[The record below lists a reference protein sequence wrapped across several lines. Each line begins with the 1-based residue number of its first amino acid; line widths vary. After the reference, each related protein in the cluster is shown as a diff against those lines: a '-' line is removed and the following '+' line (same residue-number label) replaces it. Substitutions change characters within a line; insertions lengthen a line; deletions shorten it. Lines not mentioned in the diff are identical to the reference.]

1 MYNKVFIIGN
11 LTRDPELRYTTSGIP
26 VARFTVAVNRI
37 TKKTGGDGKNDVDF
51 IPVVAWRRLAEV
63 CGEFLKKGNPVA
75 IEGKLSIRSYQ
86 ARTGEKR
93 TSVEVVADG
102 MQMLGK
108 KTGGTASNPATT
120 EEPVGEASGGQGGE
134 EVPF

>member
-11 LTRDPELRYTTSGIP
+11 LTRDPELRYTSSGIP
-26 VARFTVAVNRI
+26 VARFTVAVNRL
-37 TKKTGGDGKNDVDF
+37 KKKDSEERGNDVDF

-63 CGEFLKKGNPVA
+63 CGEYLKKGNPVA

-86 ARTGEKR
+86 SRTGEKK
-93 TSVEVVADG
+93 TTAEVVADG
-102 MQMLGK
+102 MQMLGRK
-108 KTGGTASNPATT
+108 PSAQSPAAAAPA
-120 EEPVGEASGGQGGE
+120 EEAPGSDENGE